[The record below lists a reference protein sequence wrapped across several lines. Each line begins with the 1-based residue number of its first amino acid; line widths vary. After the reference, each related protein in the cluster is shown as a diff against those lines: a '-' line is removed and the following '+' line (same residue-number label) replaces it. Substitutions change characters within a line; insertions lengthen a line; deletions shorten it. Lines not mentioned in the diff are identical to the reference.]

1 MSPQKIREISLYGLL
16 VFVIAVLAIQ
26 AVLVLAAV
34 VSVWLSDG
42 VLVMKGI
49 MVILSAV
56 IMSGTVSIGLAFCF
70 SLISVSQRVVSE
82 AGFGE
87 KIFNNLVS
95 NLVDDFDD
103 GDLVSNS
110 ELNRSLNAGLKE
122 FFKLE
127 GDESGLFGP
136 LSWLMTLVQ
145 RVILWA
151 TFRMVIKECSE
162 DGKSVSLSLV
172 RSKLGGFFDRLLID
186 YLNELKWDLVWKTL
200 GVSLF
205 VVIVGSFLLMK

>member
-1 MSPQKIREISLYGLL
+1 
-16 VFVIAVLAIQ
+16 
-26 AVLVLAAV
+26 
-34 VSVWLSDG
+34 
-42 VLVMKGI
+42 
-49 MVILSAV
+49 
-56 IMSGTVSIGLAFCF
+56 
-70 SLISVSQRVVSE
+70 
-82 AGFGE
+82 
-87 KIFNNLVS
+87 
-95 NLVDDFDD
+95 
-103 GDLVSNS
+103 
-110 ELNRSLNAGLKE
+110 
-122 FFKLE
+122 
-127 GDESGLFGP
+127 
-136 LSWLMTLVQ
+136 MTLVQ

>member
-1 MSPQKIREISLYGLL
+1 MSTMSPQKIREISLYGLL

-49 MVILSAV
+49 MVILSVV
-56 IMSGTVSIGLAFCF
+56 IMSGTVSIGLAFYF

-136 LSWLMTLVQ
+136 
-145 RVILWA
+145 
-151 TFRMVIKECSE
+151 
-162 DGKSVSLSLV
+162 
-172 RSKLGGFFDRLLID
+172 SK
-186 YLNELKWDLVWKTL
+186 
-200 GVSLF
+200 
-205 VVIVGSFLLMK
+205 